1 MLLKEPLHGVARFL
15 ISPPDGFCMSPDKN
29 LQEVIERQLY
39 GLLTAG
45 LPIAVFNLRRIR
57 NFACATGWLAETASL
72 NAVLDPSSPG
82 WNRLVIGSE
91 ARRHDS

>member
-1 MLLKEPLHGVARFL
+1 
-15 ISPPDGFCMSPDKN
+15 MSPDTH

-72 NAVLDPSSPG
+72 NAVLIAPVDYSRRIPS
-82 WNRLVIGSE
+82 I
-91 ARRHDS
+91 A